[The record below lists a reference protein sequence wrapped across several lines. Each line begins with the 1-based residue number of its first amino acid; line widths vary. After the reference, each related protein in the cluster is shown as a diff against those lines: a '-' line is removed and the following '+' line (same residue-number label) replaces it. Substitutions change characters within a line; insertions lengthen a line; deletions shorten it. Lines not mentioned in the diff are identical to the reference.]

1 MKHIAK
7 EDDLVGDYKVTAQL
21 KSNNVYQ
28 WVKAINRKNKDLVVL
43 QILVLNSKEAVPIIS
58 KYFETL
64 LPISKKGLMSFQL
77 LSEHEYPLVVVYSD
91 FSGESLDSA
100 FKRVPERKIE
110 WLKEASEILFALHNR
125 SLVHGCVTPDCFVV
139 VKETVYLM
147 GFGYAPL
154 LQLGHQDALGE
165 CRDFLA
171 PEVLDQHSV
180 TSATD
185 VYAFAKTV
193 VHWLP
198 ELETTQWYEKAIEQD
213 PGDRFQNMRKLLDE
227 LKKAF
232 DTLSGSDA
240 HTDQEEE
247 RDIDET
253 PEEFKGG
260 QVPSEPEE
268 GNKGGLIPKYI
279 LTVKVEPFDGGTVKG
294 EGSYLPNKKVKVRA
308 IPTSGWQFQSWS
320 GNLNTTNDSEI
331 LEMDGNKEITALFVR
346 KYILTVK
353 LEPLDGGTVKGE
365 GSYLA
370 GEKVKVRA
378 IPTSGWHF
386 QSWSGNLNTTNDYE
400 TLAMDGDKEIT
411 ALFVRIPPT
420 PKKKIHPAALFF
432 SLILVF
438 AGLLGGLYLYEIWRK
453 KAEVQQLFETA
464 KEPAQTAIKQ
474 AESAIKQAE
483 SAKKIEELEAVR
495 DLWEETLK
503 PLKPLEPASSNLRL
517 SPQQQE
523 ILANYKS
530 QQSAVE
536 DRINQEL
543 LFDAE
548 KIAGEAGQKTEIA
561 ETVDDFIAAKS
572 LWEDNLK
579 LLQKITSKSFDS
591 QNVEELKAE
600 AKGHIQDLKV
610 QVLFETAKIP
620 AQTAMNQAESAQ
632 NIEDLNAVKKLW
644 KETLDK
650 LEPATSNLRLSPQQQ
665 EILANYKSQQSAVE
679 ARIKEERNN
688 QKLLVEAEAIAK
700 DANQKTEIA
709 KTVDELTVA
718 KSLWEKNLEQLQ
730 KITSNSFENQ
740 KVEELKAESDK
751 HIKDLQRWINRGCKT
766 GYTDTC
772 LE

>member
-28 WVKAINRKNKDLVVL
+28 WVKAINRKNENLVVL
-43 QILVLNSKEAVPIIS
+43 QILVLNREEAVFEYFQTLQTIS
-58 KYFETL
+58 R
-64 LPISKKGLMSFQL
+64 KGLMAFQL
-77 LSEHEYPLVVVYSD
+77 MSDHKYPLVVVYSD
-91 FSGESLDSA
+91 FSSESLNSV
-100 FKRVPERKIE
+100 FERTPERKIE
-110 WLKEASEILFALHNR
+110 LLYEASEILFALHNK
-125 SLVHGCVTPDCFVV
+125 SLVHGCVTPDCFVL

-154 LQLGHQDALGE
+154 LELGHQGALRE

-198 ELETTQWYEKAIEQD
+198 QLVTTQWYEKAIEQD
-213 PGDRFQNMRKLLDE
+213 PCDRFRDMRDLFRE
-227 LKKAF
+227 LEKAF
-232 DTLSGSDA
+232 DTLDGSDA

-253 PEEFKGG
+253 PEEFNGG

-268 GNKGGLIPKYI
+268 GNKGGLILKYS

-294 EGSYLPNKKVKVRA
+294 EGSYLAGQKVEVKA
-308 IPTSGWQFQSWS
+308 IRKSGWQFQSWS
-320 GNLNTTNDSEI
+320 GNLNTTNDSE
-331 LEMDGNKEITALFVR
+331 
-346 KYILTVK
+346 
-353 LEPLDGGTVKGE
+353 
-365 GSYLA
+365 
-370 GEKVKVRA
+370 
-378 IPTSGWHF
+378 
-386 QSWSGNLNTTNDYE
+386 

-411 ALFVRIPPT
+411 AHFVGIPLT

-438 AGLLGGLYLYEIWRK
+438 AGLIGGLYLYEIWRK

-474 AESAIKQAE
+474 AESAKKIAE

-503 PLKPLEPASSNLRL
+503 PLKPLEPATSNLRL
-517 SPQQQE
+517 SPQQQG
-523 ILANYKS
+523 ILADYKS

-665 EILANYKSQQSAVE
+665 GILADYKSQQSAVE
-679 ARIKEERNN
+679 DRIKEERNN
-688 QKLLVEAEAIAK
+688 QKLLVEAEAIAEK
-700 DANQKTEIA
+700 ANQKTEIA

-740 KVEELKAESDK
+740 KVEELKAKSDK
-751 HIKDLQRWINRGCKT
+751 HIKDLQGWINRGCKT
-766 GYTDTC
+766 GVIDIC

>member
-1 MKHIAK
+1 MKHIVK
-7 EDDLVGDYKVTAQL
+7 KDDLVGDYKVTAQI

-28 WVKAINRKNKDLVVL
+28 WVKAINRKNEDLVVL
-43 QILVLNSKEAVPIIS
+43 QILVLNREEAVFEYFQTLQTIS
-58 KYFETL
+58 R
-64 LPISKKGLMSFQL
+64 KGLMEFQL
-77 LSEHEYPLVVVYSD
+77 MSDHKYPLVVVYSD
-91 FSGESLDSA
+91 FSSESLNSV
-100 FKRVPERKIE
+100 FERTPEHKIE
-110 WLKEASEILFALHNR
+110 LLYEASEILFALHNK
-125 SLVHGCVTPDCFVV
+125 SLVHGCVTSDSFVV

-154 LQLGHQDALGE
+154 LELGHQDALRE

-171 PEVLDQHSV
+171 PEVLCQRPSV

-193 VHWLP
+193 VYWLP
-198 ELETTQWYEKAIEQD
+198 QLVTTQWYEKAIKQD
-213 PGDRFQNMRKLLDE
+213 PRDRFQNMRELLDE

-232 DTLSGSDA
+232 DTLDGSDA

-260 QVPSEPEE
+260 QVPSEREE
-268 GNKGGLIPKYI
+268 GNKGGLIRQYCQYYS
-279 LTVKVEPFDGGTVKG
+279 LAVKVEPFDGGTVKG
-294 EGSYLPNKKVKVRA
+294 NGSYLAGQEVEVRA
-308 IPTSGWQFQSWS
+308 IPTSGWKFKSWS

-331 LEMDGNKEITALFVR
+331 LEMDGNKEITA
-346 KYILTVK
+346 
-353 LEPLDGGTVKGE
+353 
-365 GSYLA
+365 
-370 GEKVKVRA
+370 
-378 IPTSGWHF
+378 HF
-386 QSWSGNLNTTNDYE
+386 
-400 TLAMDGDKEIT
+400 
-411 ALFVRIPPT
+411 RIPPT
-420 PKKKIHPAALFF
+420 PKKKIRPAALFF

-438 AGLLGGLYLYEIWRK
+438 AGLIGGLYLYEIWRK

-474 AESAIKQAE
+474 AESAKKIAE

-495 DLWEETLK
+495 DLWEKTLK

-536 DRINQEL
+536 D
-543 LFDAE
+543 
-548 KIAGEAGQKTEIA
+548 
-561 ETVDDFIAAKS
+561 
-572 LWEDNLK
+572 
-579 LLQKITSKSFDS
+579 
-591 QNVEELKAE
+591 
-600 AKGHIQDLKV
+600 
-610 QVLFETAKIP
+610 
-620 AQTAMNQAESAQ
+620 
-632 NIEDLNAVKKLW
+632 
-644 KETLDK
+644 
-650 LEPATSNLRLSPQQQ
+650 
-665 EILANYKSQQSAVE
+665 
-679 ARIKEERNN
+679 RIKEERNN

-730 KITSNSFENQ
+730 KITSNSCENQ
-740 KVEELKAESDK
+740 KVEELKAKSER
-751 HIKDLQRWINRGCKT
+751 HIQDLQRWINRGCKT
-766 GYTDTC
+766 GVADTC